1 MVLAMGSKAKKP
13 GGGEGSKEEI
23 LVKAVLSCMVC
34 VSEPLCSCSDRGRVV
49 LAMVVRHATKADT
62 GVRSVCG
69 KNPRIAVFVCVV

>member
-34 VSEPLCSCSDRGRVV
+34 VSKPLCSDRGGVV
-49 LAMVVRHATKADT
+49 LAMVV
-62 GVRSVCG
+62 
-69 KNPRIAVFVCVV
+69 